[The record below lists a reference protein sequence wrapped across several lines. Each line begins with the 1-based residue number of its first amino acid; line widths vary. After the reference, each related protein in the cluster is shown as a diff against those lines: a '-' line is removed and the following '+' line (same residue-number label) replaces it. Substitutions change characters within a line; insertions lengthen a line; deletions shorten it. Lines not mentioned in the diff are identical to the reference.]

1 MIFASEK
8 VSTRHGTVDL
18 NQPISVYEYS
28 TTLEWTLKQDIDAV
42 GIIQLEAFLI
52 DGKFQKWAFIT
63 LKRYIIDC
71 SISEIKPIQP

>member
-1 MIFASEK
+1 MEAPILTDTASDVLGIVVKEAPLMIFASEK

-52 DGKFQKWAFIT
+52 DGKF
-63 LKRYIIDC
+63 
-71 SISEIKPIQP
+71 